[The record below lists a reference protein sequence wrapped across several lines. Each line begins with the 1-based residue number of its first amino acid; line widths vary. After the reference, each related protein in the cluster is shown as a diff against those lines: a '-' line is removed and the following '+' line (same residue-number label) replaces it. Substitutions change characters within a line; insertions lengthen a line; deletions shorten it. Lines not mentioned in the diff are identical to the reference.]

1 MDDTLKA
8 ALAAANILD
17 ELGVR
22 WFLGGSLA
30 SSVHGIPRATFNA
43 DIMADLHTQH
53 VSPFI
58 KRLGDEWY
66 ADEGAIMDAISH
78 RSSFN
83 LIHFATAMKV
93 DVFLPKPRRFDDGEF
108 TRSRKMS
115 VAEGSSVEASI
126 CCAEDIVVAK
136 LEWYRLGGE
145 DSERQWQDVL
155 GVLRLNSGR
164 LDIDL
169 LRQSADE
176 VGVSDL
182 LQRALDL
189 AESG

>member
-1 MDDTLKA
+1 MDDTLKV
-8 ALAAANILD
+8 ALAAAGILD

-30 SSVHGIPRATFNA
+30 SSVHGIPRATFDA
-43 DIMADLHTQH
+43 DIMADLRPQH
-53 VSPFI
+53 VRPLLKS
-58 KRLGDEWY
+58 LGADWY
-66 ADEGAIMDAISH
+66 ADEATIMEAIQQ

-93 DVFLPKPRRFDDGEF
+93 DVFLPKLRRFDGGEF
-108 TRSRKMS
+108 TRSRKMR
-115 VAEGSSVEASI
+115 VEEGSDIEASV
-126 CCAEDIVVAK
+126 CCAEDIVIAK

-145 DSERQWQDVL
+145 DSERQWNDVL

-164 LDIDL
+164 LDVGL
-169 LRQSADE
+169 LRTSADE

-182 LQRALDL
+182 LQRVLDL
-189 AESG
+189 AAAR

>member
-8 ALAAANILD
+8 ALAAANVFD
-17 ELGVR
+17 ALGVR

-30 SSVHGIPRATFNA
+30 SSVHGIPRATFDA
-43 DIMADLHTQH
+43 DIMADLGAQH
-53 VSPFI
+53 VRPFI
-58 KRLGDEWY
+58 KQLGNEWY
-66 ADEGAIMDAISH
+66 ADEGAILDAITH

-93 DVFLPKPRRFDDGEF
+93 DVFLPKARRFDSGEF

-115 VAEGSSVEASI
+115 VAEGSSVEASV

-164 LDIDL
+164 LDINL

-176 VGVSDL
+176 VGVADL

-189 AESG
+189 AEAG